1 MSNDSARA
9 STWSTQ
15 NGEQPMTRAERS
27 ERTRDL
33 LEQAQHTRDER
44 QRDELLDEVVL
55 INRGVAEAVAARYR
69 GRGVPAED
77 LQQAAYEGLVK
88 AVHKFDPSVRP
99 DLLTYAVPTIRG
111 EVQRWFRD
119 QSWMVR
125 PPRRIQELQWR
136 ISRSID
142 HLSQDLGRPPS
153 DVEVSKDVGC
163 STEEINEAVQGFG
176 CFQPPSLDLPV
187 GESGTPMG
195 ELLGTDDER
204 EKSLVEARE
213 ALAPVVQKL
222 SERDRRILYLRFIE
236 DQSQSEIGE
245 ELGVTQMQVSRLLER
260 IFRTMRSEL
269 GPTQVPQVRAQS
281 RASQSS
287 RCSRRSATSS

>member
-1 MSNDSARA
+1 MSEPTPGAPTGHLADS
-9 STWSTQ
+9 
-15 NGEQPMTRAERS
+15 PMTRAERS
-27 ERTRDL
+27 ELTRDL
-33 LEQAQHTRDER
+33 LERAYRTQSRR
-44 QRDELLDEVVL
+44 KRDELLDEVVL

-69 GRGVPAED
+69 GRGVPSED

-88 AVHKFDPSVRP
+88 AVHKFDPAVRP

-142 HLSQDLGRPPS
+142 HLSQELGRPPS
-153 DVEVSKDVGC
+153 DEEVAEDVGC
-163 STEEINEAVQGFG
+163 TTQELDEAIQGFG

-195 ELLGTDDER
+195 ELLGIDDDR
-204 EKSLVEARE
+204 EKSLIETRE
-213 ALAPVVQKL
+213 VLAPVVEKL
-222 SERDRRILYLRFIE
+222 SDRDRRILYLRFIE

-260 IFRTMRSEL
+260 IFRSMRAEL
-269 GPTQVPQVRAQS
+269 V
-281 RASQSS
+281 
-287 RCSRRSATSS
+287 

>member
-1 MSNDSARA
+1 
-9 STWSTQ
+9 
-15 NGEQPMTRAERS
+15 MTRAERS
-27 ERTRDL
+27 ERTREL
-33 LEQAQHTRDER
+33 LERAHRTRRER
-44 QRDELLDEVVL
+44 EREELLDEVVL

-88 AVHKFDPSVRP
+88 AVHKFDPNVRP

-142 HLSQDLGRPPS
+142 HLSQELGRPPS
-153 DVEVSKDVGC
+153 HGEVSKDVGC
-163 STEEINEAVQGFG
+163 STDELDEAVQGFG

-195 ELLGTDDER
+195 ELIGTDDER
-204 EKSLVEARE
+204 EKNLVDARE

-222 SERDRRILYLRFIE
+222 SDRDRRILYLRFIE

-260 IFRTMRSEL
+260 IFRSMRTDL
-269 GPTQVPQVRAQS
+269 TVVPQPPV
-281 RASQSS
+281 SQSS
-287 RCSRRSATSS
+287 RCSRSSATSS

>member
-1 MSNDSARA
+1 MSEPFPGAPTGHIADES
-9 STWSTQ
+9 
-15 NGEQPMTRAERS
+15 MTRERRS
-27 ERTRDL
+27 ELTREL
-33 LEQAQHTRDER
+33 LERAQRTHSRR
-44 QRDELLDEVVL
+44 KRDELLDEVVL
-55 INRGVAEAVAARYR
+55 LNRGVAEAVAARYR
-69 GRGVPAED
+69 GRGVAPED

-142 HLSQDLGRPPS
+142 HLSQELGRPPS
-153 DVEVSKDVGC
+153 DDEVCKDLGC
-163 STEEINEAVQGFG
+163 STEDLDEAIQGFG

-204 EKSLVEARE
+204 EQDLVETRE
-213 ALAPVVQKL
+213 ALAPVLEKL

-236 DQSQSEIGE
+236 DHSQSEIGE

-260 IFRTMRSEL
+260 IFRS
-269 GPTQVPQVRAQS
+269 VRAELV
-281 RASQSS
+281 
-287 RCSRRSATSS
+287 

>member
-1 MSNDSARA
+1 
-9 STWSTQ
+9 
-15 NGEQPMTRAERS
+15 MTRTQRS
-27 ERTRDL
+27 ERTREL
-33 LEQAQHTRDER
+33 LVKAHDTNDQDER
-44 QRDELLDEVVL
+44 DQLLDEVVL

-69 GRGVPAED
+69 GRGVPPED

-88 AVHKFDPSVRP
+88 AVHKFDPDVRP

-142 HLSQDLGRPPS
+142 HLSQELGRPPS
-153 DVEVSKDVGC
+153 DGEVSHDVGC
-163 STEEINEAVQGFG
+163 STEELDEAVQGFG

-204 EKSLVEARE
+204 EMDLVETRE
-213 ALAPVVQKL
+213 ALAPVVEKL

-260 IFRTMRSEL
+260 IFRSMRAEL
-269 GPTQVPQVRAQS
+269 V
-281 RASQSS
+281 
-287 RCSRRSATSS
+287 

>member
-1 MSNDSARA
+1 M
-9 STWSTQ
+9 WSVQTSDAP
-15 NGEQPMTRAERS
+15 PMTRAERA
-27 ERTRDL
+27 ELTREL
-33 LEQAQHTRDER
+33 LERAQQADSGRERD
-44 QRDELLDEVVL
+44 QLLDEVVL
-55 INRGVAEAVAARYR
+55 LNRGVAEAVAARYR
-69 GRGVPAED
+69 GRGVSPDD

-88 AVHKFDPSVRP
+88 AVHKFDPAVRP

-142 HLSQDLGRPPS
+142 RLTQELGRPPS
-153 DVEVSKDVGC
+153 DGEVSEDVGC
-163 STEEINEAVQGFG
+163 STEEIDEAVQGFG

-195 ELLGTDDER
+195 ELLGSDDDR
-204 EKSLVEARE
+204 EMSLVETRE
-213 ALAPVVQKL
+213 ALAPVVEKL

-260 IFRTMRSEL
+260 IFRSMRAEL
-269 GPTQVPQVRAQS
+269 V
-281 RASQSS
+281 
-287 RCSRRSATSS
+287 

>member
-1 MSNDSARA
+1 MSRLS
-9 STWSTQ
+9 SVELS
-15 NGEQPMTRAERS
+15 TRAHDNDARPRSRDERS
-27 ERTRDL
+27 ERTSAL
-33 LEQAQHTRDER
+33 LWEAHETRDEVHR
-44 QRDELLDEVVL
+44 LELLDEVVL
-55 INRGVAEAVAARYR
+55 LNRGVAEAVAARYR

-77 LQQAAYEGLVK
+77 LEQAAFEGLVK
-88 AVHKFDPSVRP
+88 AVHKFDPMVRP

-142 HLSQDLGRPPS
+142 HLSQELGRPPS
-153 DVEVSKDVGC
+153 DAEVSDDVGC
-163 STEEINEAVQGFG
+163 SPTELDEAIQGFG

-187 GESGTPMG
+187 GESATPMG
-195 ELLGTDDER
+195 ELIGTDDER
-204 EKSLVEARE
+204 EQDLVEARE

-222 SERDRRILYLRFIE
+222 SERDQRILYLRFIE

-245 ELGVTQMQVSRLLER
+245 TLGVTQMQVSRLLER
-260 IFRTMRSEL
+260 IFRTLRAEL
-269 GPTQVPQVRAQS
+269 V
-281 RASQSS
+281 
-287 RCSRRSATSS
+287 